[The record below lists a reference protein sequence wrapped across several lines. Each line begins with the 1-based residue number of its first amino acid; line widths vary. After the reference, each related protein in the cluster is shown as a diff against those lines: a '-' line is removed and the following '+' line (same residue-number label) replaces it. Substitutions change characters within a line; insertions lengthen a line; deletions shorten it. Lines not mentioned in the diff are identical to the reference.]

1 MAASVT
7 EMMLIGNAAADA
19 IQELMNAFYAPV
31 HLSLTE
37 HNELRTLFIPFYREG
52 NRGMKRLNNLSGL
65 RR

>member
-1 MAASVT
+1 
-7 EMMLIGNAAADA
+7 
-19 IQELMNAFYAPV
+19 MNAFDAPV

-52 NRGMKRLNNLSGL
+52 NRGMKKLNNLSGL